1 MISDFT
7 QNRLIWKG
15 FFVRSCFVEILF
27 ELAFCYLVSTKSGK
41 AYRRATDLIN
51 SCILSLL
58 IIMNMRQT
66 RMAANPLSF
75 DQDFDNGFQ
84 GQDRELYIKQRASG
98 AVLDINR
105 LYANWYNAE
114 NKRIASMPSEETKT
128 VPHVDETAREYA
140 HKRMTHILNSLNVI
154 AAKLRLR
161 SMPQDLAAKITR
173 PLEVLKTQLES
184 SLETMDW
191 IWTLEHGSRLDGQF
205 TEMLT
210 TVNELER
217 RIDGVINIPPSGW
230 CGSSANYKS
239 AFNSLAVAC
248 DKFMYTADLFAC
260 LFALK
265 PLAPAE
271 IIVTKKLKEVI
282 PMNLENT
289 RVQLTTYLEDLMK
302 SIPEVVRTVEIPI
315 ITVAEGQKNS
325 ALPNQDSKPKL
336 DSFIMA
342 LNFFYGYGYPQNK
355 IKAASL
361 LQIAAE
367 KDHCSEAAVFLGKV
381 YLDGDGVIQSDSEA
395 FKWFSLASKMGNTT
409 GLYWEA
415 FMYEN
420 SRGLS
425 QQAVVSSESKTS
437 NMMKADQLYR
447 DAATGLGKVEQ
458 ISPEALFALARI
470 RDVSRPTYDQEV
482 FQLLE
487 RSHELGNLDATNML
501 GEMYAEARVP
511 GQSAEMSQ
519 RKAVELITEA
529 AKKGH
534 IRAQSNL
541 GKLLIQGYGGTKSFA
556 DARIWLEK
564 ASKKFDPEAMF
575 LLGYIIY
582 MEAINGKNEKEM
594 HRANM
599 LFRHTLSINP
609 SHDDA
614 LYYLADMLENG
625 RGGAKDLV
633 LAAENY
639 KVCLEHNP
647 NHSKALYKLGRIYLE
662 GKGVIKSDKHL
673 ALEYMHASARLGNP
687 SAMVYL
693 GDLFTEDGVVSKDL
707 SKAMQFYT
715 DAARLGNAEAKMK
728 QAELVRKAPYM
739 FSSMGDPE
747 TLLRQAATRGYI
759 AANV

>member
-1 MISDFT
+1 M
-7 QNRLIWKG
+7 QVL
-15 FFVRSCFVEILF
+15 L
-27 ELAFCYLVSTKSGK
+27 ELALGYLVSATSGDT
-41 AYRRATDLIN
+41 YRRATDRIK
-51 SCILSLL
+51 SCIVSLL
-58 IIMNMRQT
+58 IIMNMRQAK
-66 RMAANPLSF
+66 MAGQPMTF
-75 DQDFDNGFQ
+75 DQNFDNEFQ
-84 GQDRELYIKQRASG
+84 DQDREVYIRQRAGG

-114 NKRIASMPSEETKT
+114 NKRIASMPSEETKS
-128 VPHVDETAREYA
+128 VPHVDEASREYA
-140 HKRMTHILNSLNVI
+140 QRRMTHILNSLNVI
-154 AAKLRLR
+154 GSKLRLH
-161 SMPQDLAAKITR
+161 SMPQDLASKITR
-173 PLEVLKTQLES
+173 PLEVLKTQLET
-184 SLETMDW
+184 SLERMDW
-191 IWTLEHGSRLDGQF
+191 IWTLEQSSRLDGQF
-205 TEMLT
+205 TEMLS

-239 AFNSLAVAC
+239 AYNSLAIAC

-260 LFALK
+260 LFTLK

-271 IIVTKKLKEVI
+271 VVVTKKIKEVI

-289 RVQLTTYLEDLMK
+289 RAQLTTYLEDLMK

-325 ALPNQDSKPKL
+325 ILPNQDLRPKL
-336 DSFIMA
+336 DSYIMA
-342 LNFFYGYGYPQNK
+342 LNYFYGYGYPQNK
-355 IKAASL
+355 LKAVTF
-361 LQIAAE
+361 LQTSAE
-367 KDHCSEAAVFLGKV
+367 KDHCSEAAVFLGKIH
-381 YLDGDGVIQSDSEA
+381 LEGDGVIQSDSEA

-425 QQAVVSSESKTS
+425 QQSALTSESKTS

-447 DAATGLGKVEQ
+447 DAATGLGKAEQ
-458 ISPEALFALARI
+458 ICPEALFALARI

-482 FQLLE
+482 LQLLE
-487 RSHELGNLDATNML
+487 RSHDLGNLDATNML

-529 AKKGH
+529 AKRGH

-556 DARIWLEK
+556 DAKTWLEK
-564 ASKKFDPEAMF
+564 AAKKFDPEAMF

-582 MEAINGKNEKEM
+582 MEAMNGKNEKDM

-599 LFRHTLSINP
+599 LFRHTLSVNP

-673 ALEYMHASARLGNP
+673 ALEYMQASARLGNP
-687 SAMVYL
+687 NAMVYL

-707 SKAMQFYT
+707 SKAMQFYS
-715 DAARLGNAEAKMK
+715 DAARLGSAEAKMK

-739 FSSMGDPE
+739 FSAMGDSE
-747 TLLRQAATRGYI
+747 TLLRQAAARGYI